1 LIRIARYIAGIIDD
15 GSTLQIGLGRIPNE
29 ALRYLSKRRNLGIH
43 SDLITDSILPLL
55 KKGILTGQNKTH
67 AKGKIVASFALGSR
81 ALYDVLDGNARFSF
95 HPITWVADEAIIAAV
110 AWYKG
115 NVGYWGYALS
125 VPGALRI
132 NLNGDAVGKVTP
144 TEAAEAQKE
153 LNEYHSKKNAEQANS
168 TNGKIDD
175 YSGVRKMME
184 TPVIRTKAPQIP
196 SEFIGL
202 YETLVVAATTVSS
215 ISEPGMRLVVAQA
228 TLNEVIKKA
237 EQTRQELNGGE

>member
-1 LIRIARYIAGIIDD
+1 MRHEATTTPYRATREE
-15 GSTLQIGLGRIPNE
+15 SENIGRMLVDNFPKCFFDNPRQ
-29 ALRYLSKRRNLGIH
+29 RR
-43 SDLITDSILPLL
+43 PL
-55 KKGILTGQNKTH
+55 KKNIEADIIAEK
-67 AKGKIVASFALGSR
+67 
-81 ALYDVLDGNARFSF
+81 VLQVS
-95 HPITWVADEAIIAAV
+95 DEAIIAAV

-202 YETLVVAATTVSS
+202 YE
-215 ISEPGMRLVVAQA
+215 
-228 TLNEVIKKA
+228 
-237 EQTRQELNGGE
+237 